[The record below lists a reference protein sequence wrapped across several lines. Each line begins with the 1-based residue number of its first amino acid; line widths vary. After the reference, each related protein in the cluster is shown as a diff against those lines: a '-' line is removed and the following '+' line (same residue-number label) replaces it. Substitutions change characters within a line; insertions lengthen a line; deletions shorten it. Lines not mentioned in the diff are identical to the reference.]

1 MIIHVVKEGDTVL
14 SVANEYGISPER
26 LTADNGLYG
35 LNRLVTGQAL
45 LILQPSQT
53 YTVQRGDTIYSISQ
67 RFGITPERLKQKNP
81 SLAQTNN
88 ITEGEVLAITF
99 DGEGNSPIEIY
110 GFMYPNIKNNI
121 LNQSLPSLWGGAIFS
136 YGVRED
142 GSLIE
147 INDSE
152 LINKMLE
159 SRVNPYMVLST
170 IDEEGT
176 FSSGNAA
183 ALFNN
188 ETLQNTVINNILNI
202 MRQKGYR
209 GLDIDFEF
217 VNPEDRD
224 AFSDFVE
231 RTTEALNRNGF
242 IVNTDLAPKT
252 SAEQRGTLYE
262 GHDYEDIGEASNTVM
277 VMTYEWGYTYSEPM
291 AVAPI
296 DKVRQVLE
304 YAVAEIPR
312 EKIYMGMP
320 NYGYDW
326 KLPYEKGVTR
336 ARLIGNEEAIAIASE
351 NNAEILYDERA
362 QSPYF
367 KYQASD
373 GTNHEVWFEDI
384 RSMRAKF
391 NLLSELGL
399 RGAGFWNLMRSFNQ
413 NWSYIAYRYNPR
425 KLS

>member
-1 MIIHVVKEGDTVL
+1 MVIHVVKEGDSIL

-35 LNRLVTGQAL
+35 LNRPVIGQAL
-45 LILQPSQT
+45 LILQPSET
-53 YTVQRGDTIYSISQ
+53 YTVREGDTIFSISQ

-81 SLAQTNN
+81 SLAQTNT
-88 ITEGEVLAITF
+88 IIPGEVLTITF
-99 DGEGNSPIEIY
+99 DGEENTPIEIY
-110 GFMYPNIKNNI
+110 GFMYPNIKDNI

-142 GSLIE
+142 GGLIPV
-147 INDSE
+147 NDSE
-152 LINKMLE
+152 LINKMLQ
-159 SRVNPYMVLST
+159 SRVNPYMVLSS
-170 IDEEGT
+170 IDETGG

-183 ALFNN
+183 RLFNS
-188 ETLQNTVINNILNI
+188 EALQNTAINNILNT

-224 AFSDFVE
+224 AFADFVE
-231 RTTEALNRNGF
+231 NITERLNQNGF
-242 IVNTDLAPKT
+242 MVNTDLAPKT
-252 SAEQRGTLYE
+252 SDNQRGTLYE

-296 DKVRQVLE
+296 DKVREVLE
-304 YAVAEIPR
+304 YAVSRIPR
-312 EKIYMGMP
+312 DKIYMGMP

-336 ARLIGNEEAIAIASE
+336 ARLIGNEEAIAIAAE
-351 NNAEILYDERA
+351 NNAEIQFDERS

-367 KYQASD
+367 TYQSAD

-384 RSMRAKF
+384 RSMVAKY
-391 NLLSELGL
+391 NLLNELGL

-425 KLS
+425 KLA

>member
-1 MIIHVVKEGDTVL
+1 MVIHVVKEGDSIL

-45 LILQPSQT
+45 LILTPSQT
-53 YTVQRGDTIYSISQ
+53 YTVQEGDTIYSISQ
-67 RFGITPERLKQKNP
+67 SFGISPERLKQKNP
-81 SLAQTNN
+81 SLAQTNT
-88 ITEGEVLAITF
+88 IVPGEVLTITF
-99 DGEGNSPIEIY
+99 EGEGNSPIEIY
-110 GFMYPNIKNNI
+110 GFMYPNIKDNI
-121 LNQSLPSLWGGAIFS
+121 LNQSLPLLWGGAIFS
-136 YGVRED
+136 YGVRSD
-142 GSLIE
+142 GSLIPTD
-147 INDSE
+147 DSE
-152 LINKMLE
+152 HINKMLQ
-159 SRVNPYMVLST
+159 SRVNPFMVLSS
-170 IDEEGT
+170 IDETGS

-183 ALFNN
+183 ELFNN
-188 ETLQNTVINNILNI
+188 EAMQNTAINNIINT

-217 VNPEDRD
+217 VNPEDSE
-224 AFSDFVE
+224 AFADFVE
-231 RTTEALNRNGF
+231 NATDRLNQNGF
-242 IVNTDLAPKT
+242 MVNTDLAPKT
-252 SAEQRGTLYE
+252 SDTQRGTLYE
-262 GHDYEDIGEASNTVM
+262 GHNYEDIGEASNTVM

-296 DKVRQVLE
+296 DKVREVLE
-304 YAVAEIPR
+304 YAVSRIPR
-312 EKIYMGMP
+312 NKIYMGMP

-336 ARLIGNEEAIAIASE
+336 ARLIGNDEAISIAAE
-351 NNAEILYDERA
+351 NNAEILFDERS
-362 QSPYF
+362 QTPYF
-367 KYQASD
+367 TYRSAD

-391 NLLSELGL
+391 DLLSELGL

-425 KLS
+425 KMN